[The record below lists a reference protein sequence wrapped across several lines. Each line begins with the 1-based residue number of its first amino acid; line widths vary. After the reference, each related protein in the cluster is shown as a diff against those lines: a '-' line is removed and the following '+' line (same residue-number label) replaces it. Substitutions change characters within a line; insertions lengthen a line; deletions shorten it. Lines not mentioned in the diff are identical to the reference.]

1 MEEKLRSLEKRL
13 EKLENKEREVYILS
27 KYDTY
32 IERYVI
38 ISCFSKA
45 EKAVEEVKD
54 ILEYYSITEQELNDL
69 EYGESAVT
77 EDYNDPELKIEKYL
91 LL

>member
-1 MEEKLRSLEKRL
+1 MEGKLESLEKRI
-13 EKLENKEREVYILS
+13 ERLENKEREVFILS

-32 IERYVI
+32 FEKYVI

-54 ILEYYSITEQELNDL
+54 ILEYYSISEQDLTNL
-69 EYGESAVT
+69 EYGEIVLT
-77 EDYNDPELKIEKYL
+77 EDYNDPQLKIEKHL